1 MDNLNTEEMV
11 HRFQERAAA
20 VKTRTMP
27 PVAGVERRAFIK
39 QAELDYQDYALI
51 ADSTISLDGGILTID
66 LRPAICDAAIRGVAP
81 IEQETKV
88 AMENI
93 ANARPLDYVKALPT
107 DGAKIKMSD
116 LDSKSDL
123 KDLID
128 GAEMFRV
135 VKTVKPIDAGAC
147 PGFSLAHGY
156 LA

>member
-1 MDNLNTEEMV
+1 MSTLDTEAMIK
-11 HRFQERAAA
+11 RFQERAAA
-20 VKTRTMP
+20 VKARTMP
-27 PVAGVERRAFIK
+27 PVAVAERRAFVK
-39 QAELDYQDYALI
+39 QAELDYLDYALI
-51 ADSTISLDGGILTID
+51 ADSVISLDGGVLTVD
-66 LRPAICDAAIRGVAP
+66 LRPAIRGSGHL
-81 IEQETKV
+81 EQETKV
-88 AMENI
+88 AMGNI